1 MKILIISNNYKPE
14 LTGPGV
20 YITDLAEYLS
30 AKGEEITVV
39 TSYPHYPHWRL
50 YPGFRQ
56 RLFERSIDKG
66 VRIIRCPIYIP
77 KSPSTLKRMG
87 YDLSFTLSSFWGGIL
102 RERFDLIYCVSPPLT
117 IGLTAELLSR
127 FKRCPFIFHIMDL
140 IPDTA
145 VALGML
151 RNKLILNI
159 LKLIEGHIYRASSG
173 IVVISPGFEE
183 NLLRKGLKGKKKIAL
198 LPNWV
203 DTSIIKPSTRMNGFR
218 EKYGIADDEFVVTYA
233 GNMGNKQGLETLLQ
247 SAGLMTDGNC
257 RKVRF
262 LMVGEG
268 ARKAYL
274 LEYSE
279 RCNLENVMFLP
290 LQPPEVFPDLL
301 AASDALA
308 ITQKKSVTDI
318 CIPSKLMT
326 SCASGRPLLAAV
338 NENSETAKFIGQ
350 AGCGIVV
357 EPENPPALKT
367 AVMKL
372 LNTPELG
379 IEMGKQGRLY
389 VEKNFARE
397 KILENYSRFIYEI
410 VESNKQRTLSALG

>member
-1 MKILIISNNYKPE
+1 MILLSIAVKILIISNNYKPE
-14 LTGPGV
+14 LTGPSI
-20 YITDLAEYLS
+20 YITDLAEYLA
-30 AKGEEITVV
+30 AKGEEITIV
-39 TSYPHYPHWRL
+39 TSFPHYPHWRL
-50 YPGFRQ
+50 YPGFHQ
-56 RLFERSIDKG
+56 RFFEKLFDKG

-77 KSPSTLKRMG
+77 RSPSSLKRIG
-87 YDLSFTLSSFWGGIL
+87 YDLSFTLSSFWGGIF

-140 IPDTA
+140 IPDTV

-151 RNKLILNI
+151 RNNLILNI

-173 IVVISPGFEE
+173 IVVISPGFEK
-183 NLLRKGLKGKKKIAL
+183 NLLRKGLDGKKKIAL

-203 DTSIIKPSTRMNGFR
+203 DTSVIKPSARLNGVR

-247 SAGLMTDGNC
+247 SAELMTGGDCG
-257 RKVRF
+257 KVRF

-274 LEYSE
+274 LGYAE
-279 RCNLENVMFLP
+279 RRNLENVMFLP
-290 LQPPEVFPDLL
+290 LQPPDIFPDLL
-301 AASDALA
+301 ATSDALA

-326 SCASGRPLLAAV
+326 NCASGRPLIAAV
-338 NENSETAKFIGQ
+338 NADSETAKFIEQ
-350 AGCGIVV
+350 AECGIIV
-357 EPENPPALKT
+357 EPENPLALKN

-372 LNTPELG
+372 LGAPELAD
-379 IEMGKQGRLY
+379 EMGKQGRIY
-389 VEKNFARE
+389 IENNYERE
-397 KILENYSRFIYEI
+397 IILEKYSRFIYEV
-410 VESNKQRTLSALG
+410 VESNK